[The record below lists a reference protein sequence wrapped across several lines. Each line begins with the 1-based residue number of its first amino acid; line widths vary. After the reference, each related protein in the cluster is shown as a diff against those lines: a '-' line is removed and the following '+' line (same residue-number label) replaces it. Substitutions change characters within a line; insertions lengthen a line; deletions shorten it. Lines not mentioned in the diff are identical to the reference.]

1 MRRMV
6 SWPRAHGASKK
17 GTEHFIAQRVTALA
31 NIPLTIFLV
40 ITIALYADADHQ
52 SVAAFLGHPFY
63 GTVMLLLILNT
74 TWHMRV
80 GLQVVIEDYI
90 HHEPTKLASVVSNNF
105 FATSVGLACVVA
117 ELRLIFNY

>member
-1 MRRMV
+1 MV
-6 SWPRAHGASKK
+6 SWSRVQGASKK

-40 ITIALYADADHQ
+40 ITIAIYSDADHQ
-52 SVAAFLGHPFY
+52 TVAEFLGNPFY

-90 HHEPTKLASVVSNNF
+90 HHEATKLASVVSNNF
-105 FATSVGLACVVA
+105 FAMSVGLACVVA